1 MRIECASGDHADGSI
16 RRAWA
21 QRRLPASLQGP
32 VIVTRA
38 VGFLLLVVLTNA
50 TLLLLLPFTATRFLV
65 TAVLYAAGTAAML
78 VILFHPRNRWFLDPR
93 TDVQSRGRPSVA
105 LTFDD
110 GPSPDV
116 TVRVLDILRQKN
128 AKATFF
134 VVGRQVERHP
144 ELARRAVAEGH
155 VVANHTYSHPPLF
168 CFLSPRRLREEI
180 ERTQDVIHGIAGV
193 RPRHFRSPVG
203 LRHPL
208 LKEALERANL
218 ELVLWRLRTYDT
230 WPTTRDQLHRRILGR
245 VRPGAIVLLHDRP
258 GPGTEAMVAALPDV
272 IDALRH
278 RGYELVTV

>member
-1 MRIECASGDHADGSI
+1 
-16 RRAWA
+16 
-21 QRRLPASLQGP
+21 
-32 VIVTRA
+32 
-38 VGFLLLVVLTNA
+38 
-50 TLLLLLPFTATRFLV
+50 LLLPFTATRFLV

-78 VILFHPRNRWFLDPR
+78 VMLFHPRNRWFLHPQ
-93 TDVQSRGRPSVA
+93 TDVPCRDRPCVA

-116 TVRVLDILRQKN
+116 TVQVLEILREKN

-134 VVGRQVERHP
+134 VVGRQIERHP
-144 ELARRAVAEGH
+144 ELVRRAVAEGH

-180 ERTQDVIHGIAGV
+180 AHTQDVIAGVAGV

-208 LKEALERANL
+208 LKAALARENL
-218 ELVLWRLRTYDT
+218 VLVLWRLRTYDT
-230 WPTTRDQLHRRILGR
+230 RRATRDGLRRRILER

-258 GPGTEAMVAALPDV
+258 GPGMAAMVTALPDV
-272 IDALRH
+272 IDALRD
-278 RGYELVTV
+278 RGYDFVTV